1 MVSYERRYN
10 KVILFNKNGFTLI
23 EIGLVMLIIGL
34 ILAVILPRAHRA
46 EIEAKYELTRQNCV
60 ELARYGNEWAEY
72 QQETQGESESESET
86 PTAVRKNYLDS
97 LSNGTAGAWVADTAS
112 SNWADNNVPVE
123 GRKDSLD
130 PDTDQPPSTSVK
142 ERFPPETA
150 LRNPFNGTAL
160 FLETN
165 LPSGDRPVPGAVACA
180 SQPLDPADTDGLHYY
195 ALIFQGVNSGST
207 DLTDDEN
214 TFYPGQGATTLEG
227 LRNGIF
233 MATAAPPP
241 KPEE

>member
-46 EIEAKYELTRQNCV
+46 KIEAKYELTRQNCV

-72 QQETQGESESESET
+72 QQETQGETSA
-86 PTAVRKNYLDS
+86 AVRKNYLDS
-97 LSNGTAGAWVADTAS
+97 LSSGTDGAWVADTAS

-130 PDTDQPPSTSVK
+130 PDTDQPPSTSVR

-180 SQPLDPADTDGLHYY
+180 SQPLDPAEPDGPHYYYY

-207 DLTDDEN
+207 DLTDEN
-214 TFYPGQGATTLEG
+214 TFYPGQRATTLEG

-233 MATAAPPP
+233 MATAAD
-241 KPEE
+241 